1 MPVFLHQNVLNEEVA
16 KHALRHFSHPDISTR
31 AYEDS
36 RHVTISKPINNH
48 FIRKS
53 SKVNETGHLPNLK
66 IKQVVKD
73 IFESSVVGG
82 KERHEKMRNVLGK
95 DPEISESL
103 IHENTRVG
111 ALFASKAF
119 VQLVINPIVGV
130 ATEKI
135 GYQVPFLSGTVIL
148 LLSSF
153 SK

>member
-1 MPVFLHQNVLNEEVA
+1 M
-16 KHALRHFSHPDISTR
+16 
-31 AYEDS
+31 
-36 RHVTISKPINNH
+36 
-48 FIRKS
+48 
-53 SKVNETGHLPNLK
+53 
-66 IKQVVKD
+66 
-73 IFESSVVGG
+73 GG

-119 VQLVINPIVGV
+119 VQLVINPVVGV

-148 LLSSF
+148 FLSSF

>member
-1 MPVFLHQNVLNEEVA
+1 MPVFLHQNVLNQEVA
-16 KHALRHFSHPDISTR
+16 TQEISHLSHTDISTP

-36 RHVTISKPINNH
+36 RHVTLSNPTN
-48 FIRKS
+48 
-53 SKVNETGHLPNLK
+53 NETGRLPNLK

-73 IFESSVVGG
+73 IFESSIVGG
-82 KERHEKMRNVLGK
+82 KQRHEKMRNVLGK